1 MNYTIKNGTKE
12 KREKEVLFGNGVFT
26 KQSATLLHVLGTHVT
41 SASKNFF
48 CQYWISLIKLCNSK
62 LRALPL

>member
-48 CQYWISLIKLCNSK
+48 CQY
-62 LRALPL
+62 